1 MTTSTQRRAAFE
13 RFFADLARARSER
26 LGLGFGG
33 TIRRLPPPPL
43 PGEAQGGTRYYLNA
57 IAANGSGPRLVEL
70 GATADTALRRAERW
84 VETGEGPAPAGPRPK
99 PPKLKRKV

>member
-13 RFFADLARARSER
+13 RFFTDLARARSTR
-26 LGLGFGG
+26 LGLGFVG

-43 PGEAQGGTRYYLNA
+43 PGEAPGGTRYYLNA
-57 IAANGSGPRLVEL
+57 IAANGAGPRLVEL
-70 GATADTALRRAERW
+70 GAAADAALRRAERW
-84 VETGEGPAPAGPRPK
+84 VETGKGPAPAGPRPK